1 MREVSVLIIENA
13 TLIDLQT
20 GDLRPG
26 HFITIDGDSIV
37 SVDERRPT
45 SQVAERIDLGGRC
58 LLPGLID
65 AHFHATLTDTNPAN
79 LRDVPVTLMTARA
92 AGLLQGALER
102 GFTTVRDMG
111 GADWGLRSAVAEGSI
126 KGPRVY
132 IAGRALSQTG
142 GHGDIRRRVETESFC
157 SCSNALASMSV
168 VADGKAGV
176 QVATR
181 EQLRQGVDHIKV
193 FLSGGVVSPSDPL
206 TSAQYTDEELEAIV
220 HEARSWNTY
229 VAAHAYTAAA
239 ITRAAK
245 AGVRTIEHGNLIDAP
260 AAKLLAERGGYLVP
274 TLVTYEIMRREA
286 PRAKLPSFSVAKLE
300 TVLAAGLESI
310 QIALKAGVKLGFGT
324 DLLGEFHAYQ
334 SEELQI
340 RARVQEP
347 RVVLASAT
355 LVNAEILGQTGRLGT
370 IAPGALADLI
380 AVDGNPL
387 KDLGL
392 LQGQGRH
399 LPLIVKNGTVFKRT
413 L

>member
-1 MREVSVLIIENA
+1 VLILDNA
-13 TLIDLQT
+13 TLVDLVT

-26 HFITIDGDSIV
+26 HFVTVDGDTIV
-37 SVDERRPT
+37 AVEDRRPT
-45 SQVAERIDLGGRC
+45 SNAAERIDLAGRC

-79 LRDVPVTLMTARA
+79 LRDVPTTLMTARA
-92 AGLLQGALER
+92 AGLLQGSLER

-111 GADWGLRSAVAEGSI
+111 GADWGVRAAVAEGSI

-142 GHGDIRRRVETESFC
+142 GHGDIRRRTETAESFC

-206 TSAQYTDEELEAIV
+206 GSAQYTDEELEAIV

-260 AAKLLAERGGYLVP
+260 AARLLAERGGYLVP

-286 PRAKLPSFSVAKLE
+286 PRARLPAFSVAKLE
-300 TVLAAGLESI
+300 TVLSAGLESI
-310 QIALKAGVKLGFGT
+310 QIALNAGVKLGFGT

-334 SEELQI
+334 SEEFLI
-340 RARVQEP
+340 RSRVQEP
-347 RVVLASAT
+347 RAVLASAT
-355 LVNAEILGQTGRLGT
+355 LVNAEILGQTGKLGV

-392 LQGQGRH
+392 LQDQGRH
-399 LPLIVKNGTVFKRT
+399 LAVIMKSGTVHKRA

>member
-1 MREVSVLIIENA
+1 MLILENA
-13 TLIDLQT
+13 TLVDLES

-26 HFITIDGDSIV
+26 QFISIEGDSIAA
-37 SVDERRPT
+37 VDEQRPR
-45 SQVAERIDLGGRC
+45 SSAARRIDLGGKC

-65 AHFHATLTDTNPAN
+65 AHFHATLTDANPAN
-79 LRDVPVTLMTARA
+79 LRDVPTTLMAARA
-92 AGLLQGALER
+92 ATLLRGALDR
-102 GFTTVRDMG
+102 GFTTIRDMG
-111 GADWGLRSAVAEGSI
+111 GADWGLRTAVAEGTVV
-126 KGPRVY
+126 GPRVF

-142 GHGDIRRRVETESFC
+142 GHGDLRRRVETETFC
-157 SCSNALASMSV
+157 NCSNALGFMSV
-168 VADGKAGV
+168 VADGKSGV

-206 TSAQYTDEELEAIV
+206 GSAQYTDEELEAIV

-260 AAKLLAERGGYLVP
+260 AASLLASRGGFLVP
-274 TLVTYEIMRREA
+274 TLVTYEVMRREA
-286 PRAKLPSFSVAKLE
+286 PRAGLPAFSVAKLA
-300 TVLAAGLESI
+300 TVLDAGMQSI
-310 QIALKAGVKLGFGT
+310 QIALDAGVKLGFGT
-324 DLLGEFHAYQ
+324 DLLGEFHVYQ

-347 RVVLASAT
+347 RAVLTSAT
-355 LVNAEILGQTGRLGT
+355 RVNAEILGQAGRLGVV
-370 IAPGALADLI
+370 APGALADLI
-380 AVDGNPL
+380 AVEGNPL

-392 LQGQGRH
+392 LQERGRH
-399 LPLIVKNGTVFKRT
+399 LQLIMKNGVVHKWVA
-413 L
+413 